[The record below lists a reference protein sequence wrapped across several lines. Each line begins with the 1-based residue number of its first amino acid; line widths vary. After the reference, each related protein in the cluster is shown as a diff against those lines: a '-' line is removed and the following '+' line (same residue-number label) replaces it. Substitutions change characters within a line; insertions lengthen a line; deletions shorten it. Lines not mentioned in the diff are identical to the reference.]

1 MSTMI
6 LKEEIQIALQNLGL
20 RKNEAK
26 VYIALTELGQAST
39 TILTKVSGIPRSKI
53 YDILSRLESLNLVL
67 SENSEGGVNIHRVI
81 DLEQG
86 IVKLEETLKENIKNS
101 SEIAIKGLKKF
112 HQTYESN
119 IESLQE
125 IWSLKGVEKI
135 KSTLKV
141 MIQGTKREILCTL
154 DFDIFKILKQELR
167 QIIKK
172 DGEIKLLMSL
182 KEEEAKEYQWNEFK
196 PHIRFFS
203 NQKLQEI
210 LDNYSSQWD
219 DKKLK
224 NIINMLEL
232 VFTERPNI
240 LIFNPKT
247 KNQTSM
253 LILKSSNPTIGL
265 IAIHLENKE
274 FIDFQTLTLERMWDF
289 VE

>member
-1 MSTMI
+1 MN

-39 TILTKVSGIPRSKI
+39 TILTKISGIPRSKI

-86 IVKLEETLKENIKNS
+86 IVKLEETLKGNIKNS

-172 DGEIKLLMSL
+172 DGELKLLMSL

-203 NQKLQEI
+203 NQKLKEI

-274 FIDFQTLTLERMWDF
+274 FIDFQTLTLERMWEF